1 MKIFNFFALFTFVV
15 FFTLNIPAQES
26 APAEQQTAEQQPA
39 TTEQAPAEQP
49 APAEQQPAETS
60 PEAAPAE
67 QPVTTEQA
75 TAEQPA
81 PAEQQPAETSPE
93 TSPAEQPATTE
104 QAPVE
109 EQPAPAEQQ
118 PAETSPEAAQAE
130 QPASAEQAPAEQPA
144 PAEQQTAEQQQSEE
158 KPAAAEEKK
167 DEEKKTAE
175 SKPKKNE
182 KEENDKKIRDI
193 EKRFWKGEVANIGAN
208 EIISPYN
215 SAGLA
220 AGVKFMDDALY
231 LVIDPKFSMH
241 FDGIITEPVS
251 DKKLDLIFAIHAPFN
266 IRVFST
272 DVNSNDGKVRFRKE
286 DWDEWQDYLKI
297 LRYLQIGTS
306 EDNLYFSLG
315 SNFAQTIGHGTILKR
330 YIPNHDSTFSTMSAK
345 LNWYFDYAGFE
356 ALLGDVARGNIFGG
370 LVFIKPFSAI
380 GNYHARSVSFG
391 YSFVADRNAPTKL
404 KYENYL
410 DYNADEYIDP
420 LNPEDREP
428 RIAVDSH
435 GRPIVLEDEFL
446 YMQGIDFEIKLFKN
460 EKADLKIF
468 ADYSWFKNNFVKGGA
483 TLGFLG
489 RFNLDE
495 KNQHAIRIQL
505 EGRYHHRS
513 YLPSF
518 FDTFY
523 DVERI
528 EMMTNIFGTGD
539 FQPDGLSKYYH
550 LQKDTKDMNKFIGSF
565 YGEFS
570 YSFKTWVSIS
580 LGYEALSWDGKK
592 PKSHS
597 IFAHL
602 ELPDLWIV
610 KMMLSYYKRGFGS
623 AKELFSDSHVSSL
636 FRGVLRFQ
644 ILPFLYINGYA
655 GKHWTFWN
663 AKNPRPHDN
672 LEGHYIS
679 SWDLGGDVE
688 FGWEWGRTGKE
699 DKKKDQ
705 DKK

>member
-1 MKIFNFFALFTFVV
+1 MKNSKILTLLTLFVLFTSILF
-15 FFTLNIPAQES
+15 AQET
-26 APAEQQTAEQQPA
+26 APAEEPKPAEQQSVETS
-39 TTEQAPAEQP
+39 TEASPETSPAEQP
-49 APAEQQPAETS
+49 APAAEES
-60 PEAAPAE
+60 K
-67 QPVTTEQA
+67 
-75 TAEQPA
+75 

-93 TSPAEQPATTE
+93 TAPTEQPA
-104 QAPVE
+104 QAAE
-109 EQPAPAEQQ
+109 EPKPAEQQ
-118 PAETSPEAAQAE
+118 PAPAAE
-130 QPASAEQAPAEQPA
+130 EPK
-144 PAEQQTAEQQQSEE
+144 PAEQQPAQAAEEPKPAEQQPAQAAEE
-158 KPAAAEEKK
+158 QKPAEQQPAKAEEPKPAEQQAAAAEEKPADK
-167 DEEKKTAE
+167 D
-175 SKPKKNE
+175 SKS
-182 KEENDKKIRDI
+182 DKDMRIREI
-193 EKRFWKGEVANIGAN
+193 EKTFWKGEVANIGAN

-220 AGVKFMDDALY
+220 AGVKFMDDELY
-231 LVIDPKFSMH
+231 LVITPKFSMH
-241 FDGIITEPVS
+241 FDKLIKEPVS
-251 DKKLDLIFAIHAPFN
+251 EKELDLIFGLHAPFN
-266 IRVFST
+266 IRVLST
-272 DVNSNDGKVRFRKE
+272 DINSNDGKVRFRTE

-306 EDNLYFSLG
+306 EDNLYLSIG

-345 LNWYFDYAGFE
+345 LNWYFDYGGFE

-370 LVFIKPFSAI
+370 LVFLKPFSAI

-404 KYENYL
+404 KYEEYL
-410 DYNADEYIDP
+410 DYNADQYITGDD
-420 LNPEDREP
+420 DREP

-460 EKADLKIF
+460 EKTDLKIF
-468 ADYSWFKNNFVKGGA
+468 TDYSWFKNNFVKGGA

-528 EMMTNIFGTGD
+528 EMMTNIFGTDD

-550 LQKDTKDMNKFIGSF
+550 LQNDTKDMSKFIGSF

-570 YSFKTWVSIS
+570 YSFRTWVSIS

-610 KMMLSYYKRGFGS
+610 KMMVTYYKRGFGS

-636 FRGVLRFQ
+636 LRGVVRLQ

-672 LEGHYIS
+672 LEGHYVS
-679 SWDLGGDVE
+679 SWDLGGDIE
-688 FGWEWGRTGKE
+688 FGWEWGRSGKE
-699 DKKKDQ
+699 DKNKKEE
-705 DKK
+705 KKEEKK